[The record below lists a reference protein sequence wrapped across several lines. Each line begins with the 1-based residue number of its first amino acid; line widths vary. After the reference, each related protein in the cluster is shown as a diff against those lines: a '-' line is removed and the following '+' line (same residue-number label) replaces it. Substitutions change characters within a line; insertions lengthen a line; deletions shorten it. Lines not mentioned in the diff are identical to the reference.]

1 MRARSKVKQ
10 SRIRWTAE
18 ERAALVAQCV
28 ALRSQG
34 WNKSVKELVDS
45 AQAVLPAPR
54 RRTVYPS
61 LVSWMNR
68 QLSVAGVRSAKPGR
82 NPSLDR
88 GFAPPPAAAM
98 IDGHAA
104 PIDGVA
110 TALESALVARCV
122 RAGAT
127 IVAGILRDRAVH
139 EALSGLLSAATA
151 SAPVPSGDGAAAP
164 AKRGKRGG
172 KRAAKRGRPRT

>member
-82 NPSLDR
+82 NGGSAR
-88 GFAPPPAAAM
+88 AFAPLPAAATL
-98 IDGHAA
+98 DGRAV
-104 PIDGVA
+104 PMDGVA
-110 TALESALVARCV
+110 TGFESALVSRFV
-122 RAGAT
+122 HAGAT

-139 EALSGLLSAATA
+139 EALSDLLSTATTR
-151 SAPVPSGDGAAAP
+151 APAPPGDGALP
-164 AKRGKRGG
+164 RAKRGKRAA
-172 KRAAKRGRPRT
+172 KRAAKRGRPRR